1 MGIIDAVSLLS
12 ALQPEKFAALCGAFD
27 SPPTNAGLAAEIE
40 RHMARWQ
47 KIVDCAG
54 FEFAAMLGDKIT
66 LTNQVRSAP
75 AASDPDPSPAE
86 PKASARTAQNR
97 IREDYQEDPRFALDD
112 AQRALG
118 FLHDIVGNL
127 DPGRGDL
134 GGIDPDN
141 MAGFLRL
148 VMAQFPMA

>member
-40 RHMARWQ
+40 RHMERWQ

-54 FEFAAMLGDKIT
+54 FEFAAMLGDTIT
-66 LTNQVRSAP
+66 VRNQVRSAP

-86 PKASARTAQNR
+86 PKASARTAQNW
-97 IREDYQEDPRFALDD
+97 IRESYQEDPRFALED

-118 FLHDIVGNL
+118 CLHDIVGSL
-127 DPGRGDL
+127 TPGRSDL
-134 GGIDPDN
+134 HGLDPDN

-148 VMAQFPMA
+148 VIAQFPDA